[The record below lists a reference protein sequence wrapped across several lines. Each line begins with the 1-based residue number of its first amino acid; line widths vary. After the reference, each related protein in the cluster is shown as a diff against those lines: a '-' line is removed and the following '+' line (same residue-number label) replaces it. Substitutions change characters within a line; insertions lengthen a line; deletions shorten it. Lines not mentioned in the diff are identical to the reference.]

1 MAIEIERKY
10 AVIGDFKSF
19 STVHYDI
26 AQGYLS
32 TVPERTVRVR
42 IKNDKGF
49 LTIKGKAHNNGI
61 SRYEWEK
68 EISVHEAEE
77 LLKLCEPFVIR
88 KTRYEVYFENQK
100 FEIDEFYAENEGLL
114 IAELELESED
124 TIVNKPLWLGAEIVN
139 DERYFNS
146 QLSKNPFKLWSKSNN

>member
-10 AVIGDFKSF
+10 AVIGDFKSL
-19 STVHYDI
+19 STVHYHI

-42 IKNDKGF
+42 IKNDKAF
-49 LTIKGKAHNNGI
+49 LTIKGIAHNNGI

-77 LLKLCEPFVIR
+77 LLNLCEPFVIR

-100 FEIDEFYAENEGLL
+100 FEIDEFCAENEGLL

-124 TIVNKPLWLGAEIVN
+124 TIVNKPLWLGDEIVN

>member
-10 AVIGDFKSF
+10 AVVGDYKSHA
-19 STVHYDI
+19 TVHYQI

-42 IKNDKGF
+42 VRDNQGF
-49 LTIKGKAHNNGI
+49 LTIKGTAHSDGI

-68 EISVHEAEE
+68 EISLHEAEE
-77 LLKLCEPFVIR
+77 LLDLCEPYVIR

-100 FEIDEFYAENEGLL
+100 FEVDEFHAENEGLVV
-114 IAELELESED
+114 AELELESEWV
-124 TIVNKPLWLGAEIVN
+124 TVSKPIWLGAEIMN
-139 DERYFNS
+139 DNRYFNS
-146 QLSKNPFKLWSKSNN
+146 QLSKKPFKLW